1 MEGNGQNDH
10 ESRLNRLEVVAE
22 LMIRDNEE
30 FRERFRRMQDGHEDF
45 EKEHKRLL
53 IAQVVMQDKLEKLEG
68 NLEKTRDLVHEIG
81 DKLNALI
88 SWSDQVHRDNHER
101 FRRLEEKH

>member
-1 MEGNGQNDH
+1 MGGSGQNDQ
-10 ESRLNRLEVVAE
+10 ESRRNRLEAATE

-30 FRERFRRMQDGHEDF
+30 FRERFRLMREDF

-53 IAQVVMQDKLEKLEG
+53 IAQVVMADKLEKMQDGLQE
-68 NLEKTRDLVHEIG
+68 TRVLAHEIG
-81 DKLNALI
+81 EKLNGLLD
-88 SWSDQVHRDNHER
+88 WSNQVHRDNDER